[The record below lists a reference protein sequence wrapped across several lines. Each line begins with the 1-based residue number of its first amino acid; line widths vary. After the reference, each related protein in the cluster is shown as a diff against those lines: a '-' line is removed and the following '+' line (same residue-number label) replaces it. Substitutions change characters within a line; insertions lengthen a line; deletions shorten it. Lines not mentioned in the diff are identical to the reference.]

1 MAELI
6 VLEHREQPPANAEY
20 VLVDQ
25 DPSRGITGPLDMML
39 VPPGLVSAAFYVVE
53 PFGEGDWR
61 DAIEKAKRYADDKQI
76 AEVYV
81 SSRVPAALK
90 ASMIGQ

>member
-39 VPPGLVSAAFYVVE
+39 VPPGLVSAAFLCR
-53 PFGEGDWR
+53 G
-61 DAIEKAKRYADDKQI
+61 AIW
-76 AEVYV
+76 
-81 SSRVPAALK
+81 
-90 ASMIGQ
+90 